1 MRYICNIMKHRI
13 LLCLLWGLLGCVTL
27 QAQTIIELKK
37 SGRVRSKT
45 LDDYRQP
52 TRPSAEKEARNAA
65 ADSVYFNKWVIEGMD
80 AMSTDSLKRARTCFV
95 EALRLMPKH
104 QLAPQLHYYVGLLD
118 ENRGEPQEAL
128 RQYDAALGL
137 SEGTDMDMVRL
148 RRAYVY
154 FELHR
159 LQEARRACDEL
170 IERHEQDTALLFL
183 RASVAMEGRRY
194 TDARRDLE
202 KLLTL
207 SPAHVNALV
216 CLGRVNDLDGRPQ
229 QAMEMFN
236 RAVLLAPTDADVL
249 MARAAA
255 ARERKLYGLA
265 RADLDVAVKAHPDR
279 ADLYVQRAA
288 LWLDLKEKRAAQT
301 DLDKAVS
308 LGTPRSSLAELYQ
321 AAQ

>member
-1 MRYICNIMKHRI
+1 MRYICSMKHRI
-13 LLCLLWGLLGCVTL
+13 WLWFLCGLFSCVTL

-37 SGRVRSKT
+37 GGRVRSKT

-52 TRPSAEKEARNAA
+52 ARQLVESDGQKT

-104 QLAPQLHYYVGLLD
+104 KLAPQLHYYVGLLD
-118 ENRGEPQEAL
+118 ENRGEAREAL
-128 RQYDAALGL
+128 RHYDAALQL
-137 SEGTDMDMVRL
+137 NEGADMDMVRM
-148 RRAYVY
+148 RRAYVCY
-154 FELHR
+154 ELGR
-159 LQEARRACDEL
+159 LPEARRACDEL
-170 IERHEQDTALLFL
+170 IDRHAQDTALLFL
-183 RASVAMEGRRY
+183 RASVAMDDRRY

-202 KLLTL
+202 NLLVI
-207 SPAHVNALV
+207 SPNHVNAWVCLAHVN
-216 CLGRVNDLDGRPQ
+216 NIDGRPQ
-229 QAMEMFN
+229 QAMEQFN

-249 MARAAA
+249 MARAGA

-265 RADLDVAVKAHPDR
+265 RADLDVAIKAHPER

-288 LWLDLKEKRAAQT
+288 LWIDMKEKRAALS

-308 LGTPRSSLAELYQ
+308 LGTLRSSLLELYQ